1 MRRPASSHLAH
12 ARLVYSITVRFQ
24 VLHQCPDTGARYG
37 LIETAHGT
45 IETPAFMPVGT
56 QATVKGVT
64 IRDLVD
70 LRAPCLLANTYH
82 LALRPGADLIAR
94 LGGLHKFMGW
104 DGPLLTDSGGYQVF
118 SLAHR
123 ASITEEGVTF
133 LSHVDGRHLLLTPEE
148 AVRIQE
154 HLGADIAMVLDECLS
169 PEADVEQT
177 LRSIQLTHRWAER
190 CLRARSRPDQA
201 MFAIVQGGVHL
212 ELREASAIGLA
223 ALPFDGYAVGGLSV
237 GEGWDTTWRILG
249 HTLRFVPHDRPR
261 YLMGVGSPEDIVQ
274 AVSMGIDLFD
284 SALPTRVG
292 RNGALFAPGGRIDL
306 RRARFRHHEGPA
318 VPGCCCSTCQR
329 FSAAYLHHLFLAGEP
344 LAARLATI
352 HNLHFLLELMKRVR
366 AAICQG
372 QFDRFRRMFRPSW
385 RTASC

>member
-1 MRRPASSHLAH
+1 MS
-12 ARLVYSITVRFQ
+12 VQFQ
-24 VLHQCPDTGARYG
+24 IMHQCPDTGARYG
-37 LIETAHGT
+37 LLETAHGT

-64 IRDLVD
+64 IRDLLD
-70 LRAPCLLANTYH
+70 LGAPCLLANTYH
-82 LALRPGADLIAR
+82 LAVRPGVDLIAR
-94 LGGLHKFMGW
+94 LGGLHRFMGW

-118 SLAHR
+118 SLGHL
-123 ASITEEGVTF
+123 ASVTEEGVVF
-133 LSHVDGRHLLLTPEE
+133 SSHLDGQPLLLSPEE

-154 HLGADIAMVLDECLS
+154 RLGSDIVMVLDECLS
-169 PEADVEQT
+169 PEASLEQT
-177 LRSIQLTHRWAER
+177 LHSVQRTHRWAER
-190 CLRARSRPDQA
+190 CLKARSRRDQA

-237 GEGWDTTWRILG
+237 GEGWDTTWRILA
-249 HTLRFVPHDRPR
+249 HTLRFVPRHRPR

-292 RNGALFAPGGRIDL
+292 RNGALFTPNGRVDL
-306 RRARFRHHEGPA
+306 RRARFRHHEEPP
-318 VPGCCCSTCQR
+318 VPHCSCSTCQR

-352 HNLHFLLELMKRVR
+352 HNLHFLLDLMKQVR

-372 QFDRFRRMFRPSW
+372 RFDRFRRGFRPSW